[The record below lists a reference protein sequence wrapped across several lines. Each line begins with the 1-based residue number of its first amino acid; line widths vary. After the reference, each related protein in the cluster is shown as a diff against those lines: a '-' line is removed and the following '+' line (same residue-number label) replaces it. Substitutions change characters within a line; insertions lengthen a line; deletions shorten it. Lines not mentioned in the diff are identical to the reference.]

1 MGVSVPRIYIRVIC
15 SGILNRGNRG
25 RNLIPL
31 STHRANESLHLG
43 DEYVGD
49 ASVSQERFRND
60 ATRLFASKLPVFRIG
75 SFDKNRDVHPV
86 PSRYSLLE

>member
-1 MGVSVPRIYIRVIC
+1 MGVSAPRIYNRVIC
-15 SGILNRGNRG
+15 SGILNPGNRG

-60 ATRLFASKLPVFRIG
+60 ATRLSARSFLFSHRFFR
-75 SFDKNRDVHPV
+75 
-86 PSRYSLLE
+86 